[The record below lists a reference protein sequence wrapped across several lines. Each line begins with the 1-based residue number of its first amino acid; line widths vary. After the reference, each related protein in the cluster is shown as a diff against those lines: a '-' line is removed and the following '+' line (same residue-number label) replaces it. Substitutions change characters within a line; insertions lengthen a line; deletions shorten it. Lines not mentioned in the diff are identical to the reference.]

1 MEQQKYDVGGK
12 LFRFTLSLAQDEL
25 LAPIVR
31 SMLTECPEAL
41 SSATRSMINVS
52 KTIPDPS
59 ALSDDD
65 RLRRLEDQMVA
76 LAFDMAKVNAWV
88 YEKRHARRIL
98 AVLLVPEDK
107 EFDENDVPERE
118 QFMAKHASREV
129 VREVINTFFTRSGV
143 LGLSTGASSP
153 TPATNKVP

>member
-1 MEQQKYDVGGK
+1 MEQQKYEIGGK
-12 LFRFTLSLAQDEL
+12 AFRFTLSLAQDEI

-41 SSATRSMINVS
+41 SSATRSMIDVS
-52 KTIPDPS
+52 KAIPDGS
-59 ALSDDD
+59 AIPDDD
-65 RLRRLEDQMVA
+65 RLRRLEDQMVT

-88 YEKRHARRIL
+88 YEKHFARRIL
-98 AVLLVPEDK
+98 AVLLVPTDK
-107 EFDENDVPERE
+107 EFDENDISERE
-118 QFMAKHASREV
+118 EFMAKHATRDV

-153 TPATNKVP
+153 TPATTKAP